1 MRRYRSRYTFF
12 ALAVALAACV
22 VWWPTV
28 VVGQTSAAARTAAG
42 SGTTQKVAEKL
53 QSATVTVRILSR
65 RPIAEPSGATSTDPS
80 SKKEGDAATAA
91 APKYAADI
99 TVCSGV
105 AVGHGFVV
113 THDDIRASRTAA
125 ADRYRITLPD
135 GKQAKARLAVVDQYS
150 QLHLLETD
158 QSDLAGMSVAKAVP
172 KVGARVMSAAAAG
185 IDKPVVS
192 IGMVGAVDRSLPG
205 VYLPPLVQCDIR
217 TLETSTGGAIVDLTG
232 KLVGIVTYT
241 DPPEKRNGWTYA
253 VPASQVA
260 RLLRARVKGE
270 LIVMGRRRP
279 VVGMKLGVGKKEGVC
294 IVERVTEGGPADLA
308 GIAAGDIVHEAA
320 GRKIRS
326 PYQAVRQVM
335 NRQPG
340 DKLTMLVER
349 NKSTK
354 YVDLT
359 LGGGA
364 ATPVADLRTV
374 AGMGLVQQN
383 VNVKPTPAGGY
394 EVSGQDS
401 DVRVV
406 PGQRAPL
413 KMSLDRVETLE
424 RELANYREEVAR
436 LHKQLRHRDSVQSE
450 LQKLIAQMLGEIREM
465 KKMQDAQ
472 GQASEASR

>member
-1 MRRYRSRYTFF
+1 M
-12 ALAVALAACV
+12 AVAVCAGWLPLAAHAQSGRALKTGEADQMQIV
-22 VWWPTV
+22 
-28 VVGQTSAAARTAAG
+28 ARRLKG
-42 SGTTQKVAEKL
+42 S
-53 QSATVTVRILSR
+53 TVTVRILKQKQVEK
-65 RPIAEPSGATSTDPS
+65 AAVD
-80 SKKEGDAATAA
+80 ATAKRTPDV
-91 APKYAADI
+91 APAPPQMTSEI

-105 AVGHGFVV
+105 AVGKGFVV
-113 THDDIRASRTAA
+113 THDDIRESRTAA

-135 GKQAKARLAVVDQYS
+135 GKQATARLAVVDQYS

-158 QSDLAGMSVAKAVP
+158 QKDLVGISLAKTAP
-172 KVGARVMSAAAAG
+172 KVGARVMSGAAAG

-232 KLVGIVTYT
+232 KLVGVITYT

-260 RLLRARVKGE
+260 RLMRARVEGE

-294 IVERVTEGGPADLA
+294 IVERVTEGGPADRA
-308 GIAAGDIVHEAA
+308 GIEVGDVVHEAA

-326 PYQAVRQVM
+326 PYQAVRQVL

-340 DKLTMLVER
+340 DKLSMLVER

-354 YVDLT
+354 YVDIT

-364 ATPVADLRTV
+364 ATPVADLRSV
-374 AGMGLVQQN
+374 EGMGLVQQN
-383 VNVKPTPAGGY
+383 VNVKSKPDGGY
-394 EVSGQDS
+394 EVTRTDDNG
-401 DVRVV
+401 RTL

-413 KMSLDRVETLE
+413 KMSLDRVESLE

-436 LHKQLRHRDSVQSE
+436 LRKQLRHRDNVQAE

-465 KKMQDAQ
+465 KKSQE
-472 GQASEASR
+472 QASEASR